1 MKKLML
7 LAVFGF
13 GLLVLTLGA
22 AVYFSASIARA
33 AIERGGTFA
42 LGVPTTLES
51 LDLGLFAGRLDLTNL
66 TVANPPGS
74 DQSSFLQLDEATF
87 EVSLESLSS
96 DLVEAPL
103 LSLSGLHLSLER
115 KHGRTNYQPILE
127 HLQALQS
134 PESGSEPETE
144 EPAPEG
150 EQKQFVIHEVLI
162 TNVTAH
168 LVLLP
173 QGGKLTEVRVT
184 IPEIRLQELGHG
196 GASLP
201 EIIGELTQALLAAVV
216 EAGGQDLPLAMLTD
230 LKAGLGTLEELSMD
244 LGQGASSEIERY
256 GEELGGE
263 LGKQLGQEAG
273 KQLESQLKSLF
284 D

>member
-1 MKKLML
+1 MKKLLL
-7 LAVFGF
+7 LAAFGL
-13 GLLVLTLGA
+13 GLLVLVLGGA
-22 AVYFSASIARA
+22 LYFSGSIARTA
-33 AIERGGTFA
+33 VERGGTFA

-51 LDLGLFAGRLDLTNL
+51 LDLGLFAGRLDLGNL
-66 TVANPPGS
+66 TVANPAGF
-74 DQSSFLQLDEATF
+74 DQPSFLQLDEAAF

-96 DLVEAPL
+96 NLVEAPL
-103 LSLSGLHLSLER
+103 LSLNGLHLSLER
-115 KHGRTNYQPILE
+115 KNGRTNYQPILE
-127 HLQALQS
+127 RLQALQG
-134 PESGSEPETE
+134 PESAPEPESD

-168 LVLLP
+168 LALIP
-173 QGGKLTEVRVT
+173 QGGKLTEVKVT
-184 IPEIRLQELGHG
+184 IPELRLQELGHG

-230 LKAGLGTLEELSMD
+230 LKAGLGSLEELSMD
-244 LGQGASSEIERY
+244 LGEGASSEIQRY

-263 LGKQLGQEAG
+263 LGKQLGEGAG
-273 KQLESQLKSLF
+273 KELESQLKSLF